1 MLYKTIASVAS
12 SIPAAPIQRLNR
24 GVNSPEKISTAKH
37 YLSDCQVI
45 NNTLLSNTELTK
57 YILQQIIGSDLPGDL
72 SKMMQRL
79 SDVQRQ
85 QIVGDT
91 LLYALCNVIQRFS
104 SFLQTFIVAQISN
117 QGLVFVESSFE
128 F

>member
-1 MLYKTIASVAS
+1 MQQVQLIFIEPIAAPTPVPSAPKPMLYKTIASVAS

-57 YILQQIIGSDLPGDL
+57 NILQQVLCGDL
-72 SKMMQRL
+72 SGDFPQMMQGL
-79 SDVQRQ
+79 PDVQGKQ
-85 QIVGDT
+85 VISDSIGDT
-91 LLYALCNVIQRFS
+91 GQHIIQGF
-104 SFLQTFIVAQISN
+104 N
-117 QGLVFVESSFE
+117 
-128 F
+128 